1 MATSLQLHLLSH
13 FHFILRLTSSP
24 RLPTLGV
31 QVTESHWPGAGGCV
45 TSCDG
50 LGCVCSEPGAGASLA
65 LSWGAGASNHC
76 LCGDLQ
82 VRISRYSQTGGIH
95 YTGTGLNDPF
105 V

>member
-1 MATSLQLHLLSH
+1 M
-13 FHFILRLTSSP
+13 
-24 RLPTLGV
+24 
-31 QVTESHWPGAGGCV
+31 QVTESHWPGAGAGAGAGGCV

-50 LGCVCSEPGAGASLA
+50 LGCVCSEPGAGDSLA

-82 VRISRYSQTGGIH
+82 VQISRYSRLGEYIMLGP
-95 YTGTGLNDPF
+95 GLNDPF

>member
-1 MATSLQLHLLSH
+1 M
-13 FHFILRLTSSP
+13 
-24 RLPTLGV
+24 

-50 LGCVCSEPGAGASLA
+50 LGCVCSEPGAGDSLA
-65 LSWGAGASNHC
+65 LSWGAGAGAGAGASNHC

-82 VRISRYSQTGGIH
+82 VQISRYSRLGEYIMLGP
-95 YTGTGLNDPF
+95 GLNDSF